1 MEFLYSFLRRHF
13 AGKPVD
19 FQKSPSSDFIWR
31 GTSSLAAK
39 KCSSRSPRGGLVASL
54 GNQWHRE
61 MLVVLFGYQNKGV
74 LKELDNVFFQT
85 SVQGALLGSLSDKV
99 VKFWVDYQEDE
110 QMSVTKSLTTE
121 VAALL
126 AVRFGIQVIT
136 AISCY
141 GPVAT
146 VRA

>member
-1 MEFLYSFLRRHF
+1 
-13 AGKPVD
+13 
-19 FQKSPSSDFIWR
+19 
-31 GTSSLAAK
+31 
-39 KCSSRSPRGGLVASL
+39 
-54 GNQWHRE
+54 
-61 MLVVLFGYQNKGV
+61 MLVVLSGYQNKGV

-85 SVQGALLGSLSDKV
+85 SVQGALLGFLSDKV
-99 VKFWVDYQEDE
+99 VKFCVDYQEDE

>member
-1 MEFLYSFLRRHF
+1 
-13 AGKPVD
+13 
-19 FQKSPSSDFIWR
+19 
-31 GTSSLAAK
+31 
-39 KCSSRSPRGGLVASL
+39 
-54 GNQWHRE
+54 
-61 MLVVLFGYQNKGV
+61 MLVVLSGYQNKGV